1 MVEQKHLKGL
11 ITILLYEI
19 YFSLT
24 QILQA
29 SFIKIT
35 SMNQQKKVKDFAA
48 VILDLDGVITRT
60 ASLHFKAWKALF
72 DQFLQDY
79 DSQQEPFSEEDYDQ
93 YVDGKPRYD
102 GVQSFLESR
111 DIHLPM
117 GSEDDEPGEH
127 TVYGLGKEKN
137 TFFHKLLDEEG
148 VEVFDDTLDCISQWK
163 AEGKKLAVVSSSK
176 NCRPVLERAGLIDH
190 FDAIFDGKD
199 AAAKNVSGKPAP
211 DIFLKAADM
220 LEVDP
225 AAAVVVE
232 DAIAVVEAGKRG
244 EFGMVIGVN
253 RNQQESAMKKA
264 GADLVIT
271 GLNELK

>member
-1 MVEQKHLKGL
+1 MITIFLWCYLFFFNASFTGL
-11 ITILLYEI
+11 IH
-19 YFSLT
+19 
-24 QILQA
+24 
-29 SFIKIT
+29 KIT
-35 SMNQQKKVKDFAA
+35 SMNQQKKMKDFTA

-72 DQFLQDY
+72 DEFLHDY
-79 DSQQEPFSEEDYDQ
+79 DNQQEPFSAEDYDQ
-93 YVDGKPRYD
+93 YVDGKPRHD

-117 GSEDDEPGEH
+117 GTEDDEPGEH
-127 TVYGLGKEKN
+127 TVYGLGKQKN

-148 VEVFDDTLDCISQWK
+148 VEIFDDTLACINQWK
-163 AEGKKLAVVSSSK
+163 EEGKKLAVVSSSK
-176 NCRPVLERAGLIDH
+176 NCRPVLERAGLIDQ

-199 AAAKNVSGKPAP
+199 AAAKDVTGKPAP

-220 LEVDP
+220 LEIDP
-225 AAAVVVE
+225 TETVVIE
-232 DAIAVVEAGKRG
+232 DAIAGVEAGKRG